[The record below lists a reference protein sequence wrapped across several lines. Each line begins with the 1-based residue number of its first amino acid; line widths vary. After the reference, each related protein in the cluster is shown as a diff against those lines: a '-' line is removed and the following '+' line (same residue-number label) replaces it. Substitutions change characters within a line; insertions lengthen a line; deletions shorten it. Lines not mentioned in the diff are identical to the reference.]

1 MKNSVRL
8 ILTIILWA
16 CIYFLA
22 LFVIP
27 SISIIAGFVK
37 SHSWIN
43 NGDITQ
49 IMFLIISLILMY
61 LFSKGKLSTFGFQSV
76 KISKLA
82 KSVLIAVIFSFGLI
96 VLNIIIMAIAGPTT
110 EGGEHPG
117 ISGGMLKTI
126 ISVWILASICEEIFC
141 RGLIQGFLAPL
152 KRYGFKLFKSY
163 ISVPV
168 VVSAI
173 LFGIGH
179 FCLWGRIPNVMVI
192 FIVINATIL
201 GIIAG
206 YHREKTNS
214 IIPAIAVHMTFNIVG
229 FMIPMILMKVMM
241 G

>member
-8 ILTIILWA
+8 IQTIILWA
-16 CIYFLA
+16 CIYFLSV
-22 LFVIP
+22 FVIP
-27 SISIIAGFVK
+27 SISFIAGFVK

-49 IMFLIISLILMY
+49 IMFLVISLILMY
-61 LFSKGKLSTFGFQSV
+61 LFSNGKLSTFGFKSV

-82 KSVLIAVIFSFGLI
+82 KSVLIAFIFSFVLI
-96 VLNIIIMAIAGPTT
+96 ILNIIIMAIAGPAT
-110 EGGEHPG
+110 EGGE
-117 ISGGMLKTI
+117 SSRMTGGMLKTI
-126 ISVWILASICEEIFC
+126 ISVWIIASICEELFC

-152 KRYGFKLFKSY
+152 KKYGFKLFKLD

-168 VVSAI
+168 GVSAL

-179 FCLWGRIPNVMVI
+179 FCLWGRMPNLMVV
-192 FIVINATIL
+192 FSVINATIL
-201 GIIAG
+201 GTIAG
-206 YHREKTNS
+206 YHREKTGS

-229 FMIPMILMKVMM
+229 YLVIMILMKLMM

>member
-1 MKNSVRL
+1 MKNSLRL
-8 ILTIILWA
+8 ILTIILWV

-22 LFVIP
+22 VFVIP
-27 SISIIAGFVK
+27 PVSFIAGFIK
-37 SHSWIN
+37 SHAWIS
-43 NGDITQ
+43 NGDVSQIT
-49 IMFLIISLILMY
+49 FLITSLILMY
-61 LFSKGKLSTFGFQSV
+61 LLSKGKLSTFGFQSV

-82 KSVLIAVIFSFGLI
+82 KSVLIAFIFSFVLI
-96 VLNIIIMAIAGPTT
+96 VLNIIMMAIAGPAT

-117 ISGGMLKTI
+117 INGGMLKTI

-152 KRYGFKLFKSY
+152 KKYGFKLFKSY

-168 VVSAI
+168 AVSAI
-173 LFGIGH
+173 LFGLGH
-179 FCLWGRIPNVMVI
+179 FCLWGRMPNAMVI
-192 FIVINATIL
+192 FIIINATIL

-206 YHREKTNS
+206 YHREKTGS

-229 FMIPMILMKVMM
+229 FMIPMLLMKVMM

>member
-1 MKNSVRL
+1 MKKNFVL
-8 ILTIILWA
+8 IYGIILWA
-16 CIYFLA
+16 CIYYIA
-22 LFVIP
+22 VFVIP
-27 SISIIAGFVK
+27 SISFIAGFVK

-43 NGDITQ
+43 NGDISQ

-61 LFSKGKLSTFGFQSV
+61 LFSNGKLSTFGFQSV

-82 KSVLIAVIFSFGLI
+82 KSVLIAVIFSFVLI
-96 VLNIIIMAIAGPTT
+96 VLNIIMMAIAGPTT
-110 EGGEHPG
+110 DGGESPG
-117 ISGGMLKTI
+117 MTGGMLKTI
-126 ISVWILASICEEIFC
+126 ISVWIIASICEELFC
-141 RGLIQGFLAPL
+141 RGLIQGFLAPF
-152 KRYGFKLFKSY
+152 KKFGFKLFKSY

-179 FCLWGRIPNVMVI
+179 FCLLGRMPNAMVI

-201 GIIAG
+201 GTIAG
-206 YHREKTNS
+206 YHREKTDS

-229 FMIPMILMKVMM
+229 FMTVTILMKVMM